1 MIDSISSSSIYSSI
15 SNTSISQQQNNSLSL
30 DQQELIEATLSN
42 YDSSS
47 LSQSDAAEIVSAF
60 QDAGIE
66 PSKELADTMESLG
79 FDAKEVGDAA
89 GVAGVAGG
97 QGGGGGGMPPP
108 PPPSEEEFDE
118 VSTLIE
124 SLFST
129 EDSDEDSDVAS
140 SFDDIMDYTSRILS
154 LNDNSKD
161 EVLDLFDKYN
171 LDNSDLSSSEVN
183 SVITSN
189 LNQILGDSNNYK
201 RVSFYA

>member
-15 SNTSISQQQNNSLSL
+15 SNTSVNQQQNNSLSL

-89 GVAGVAGG
+89 GVAGG

-118 VSTLIE
+118 VSTLIK

>member
-15 SNTSISQQQNNSLSL
+15 SNTSVNQQQNNSLSL
-30 DQQELIEATLSN
+30 DQQELIESTLSN

-89 GVAGVAGG
+89 GVAGG

-118 VSTLIE
+118 VSTLIK